1 MALDRASVVAYLQHH
16 TQLEAAVHFGVSER
30 YIRKLKAGDTLSAVS
45 SSAAAGVAG
54 RAGGSEVSLPKSL
67 QVSQHTSNSD
77 PASASSTNR
86 LGRFVPR
93 LDCEVAGSSAYWLD
107 AVGVLQRVTAGTT
120 GAAWNALQRGELCTA
135 PALSDVTGP
144 VPVPVPV
151 FERES
156 SGPVPVVFLPHA
168 PVALHNTIVS
178 PSGAVRRSAPSRP
191 GVDALGWFLTASL
204 GPLPLPAVVVFL
216 ALLVLI
222 GGA

>member
-16 TQLEAAVHFGVSER
+16 TQLEAAAYFGVSER
-30 YIRKLKAGDTLSAVS
+30 YIRKLKAGDTPSPAVS
-45 SSAAAGVAG
+45 SSAAT
-54 RAGGSEVSLPKSL
+54 SPLPAMMPT
-67 QVSQHTSNSD
+67 VGAAR
-77 PASASSTNR
+77 P
-86 LGRFVPR
+86 GRFVPR
-93 LDCEVAGSSAYWLD
+93 LDCEVAGSSTYWLD

-120 GAAWNALQRGELCTA
+120 GAAWNALQRGELSTA
-135 PALSDVTGP
+135 PALSDVIGP

-156 SGPVPVVFLPHA
+156 SGPVPVVLLPYT
-168 PVALHNTIVS
+168 PVALHNTMVS
-178 PSGAVRRSAPSRP
+178 PGGTVRRSAPSRP
-191 GVDALGWFLTASL
+191 GVDAFSWFLTASV